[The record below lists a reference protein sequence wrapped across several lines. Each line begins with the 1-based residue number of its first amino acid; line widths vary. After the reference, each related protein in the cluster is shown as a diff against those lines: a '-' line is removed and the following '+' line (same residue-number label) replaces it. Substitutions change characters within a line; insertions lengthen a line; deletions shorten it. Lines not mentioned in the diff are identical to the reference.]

1 MNTPTRFTKAVV
13 HLVLTTQVL
22 LPAYA
27 APVAIASVPVDTSNI
42 VPPNVIFAL
51 DDSGSMDMEVMQDT
65 EDGAFWFRRFSST
78 SASFFDAASKPNFSE
93 DFRYGH
99 LFPNGVTADAR
110 TIDDST
116 PMYAIPPLPEYAF
129 ARSSNYNSIYYN
141 PMVTYH
147 PWASAYVGGTSRTF
161 AAANPTSPR
170 SHPVLPTSGTA
181 LTMPITTTVS
191 SEASNAT
198 FKMVAGMA
206 IPAGTRIRKNG
217 GSWTTASSRIVVAS
231 GDSYDANIP
240 YYPATYWVKVPACP
254 TGATCVSNITPD
266 RSTLQRFEIRN
277 NGTQYPSGR
286 TYAEELQN
294 FANWFQYYRKRK
306 LMLAASMGQV
316 LSQTTSI
323 RGGVTRFNDVSNG
336 TRPAVTMYDFSSPTA
351 SQNWQAVLGAIYQN
365 PAEGGTPT
373 RDSLTHVGN
382 QFMRTD
388 ANAPVQ
394 FACQRNAAM
403 VLTDGF
409 ATATNAT
416 KVPSYSKSLYGAG
429 APYSTTYANTLADIA
444 LYYYTTNLRNKMV
457 AGQVAFDPSD
467 SSPNADRNRNIHMNT
482 YALTLGVNGTIFGKD
497 AAATAAP
504 FARNPTWPSTYA
516 SNEPTA
522 VDDLWHATINGRGQ
536 MLSAA
541 DTTTAASK
549 VQEALADVLIKAGA
563 QSAVA
568 VSRVNL
574 KAGDSTAYVSSYQV
588 NGWYG
593 DLQAF
598 PIDPATGA
606 IDSSTPLWSAQK
618 RLDERAPGSRIIAV
632 GDAGTA
638 VPFRYASLSATLRSA
653 LNLTTTSDASNV
665 VDWLRGVRT
674 LETQVYRARTHI
686 LGDLVYSE
694 PEVVKGPTA
703 TYQDSGYAAFST
715 SIAGRARTLYQGSND
730 GMLHAFDAA
739 TGNELWA
746 YIPSFVTPRLKH
758 LASKSYSHQFYVD
771 GTPISGDVQTS
782 SGWRTMLVTGLRAG
796 GAGFVA
802 LDITSPA
809 AASETALARK
819 VMWEFPNASTPASV
833 TSNMGL
839 SFGKPV
845 IAKVAGYGWV
855 VMVTSGYNNTA
866 GDGKGHLFVLNAET
880 GALIADISTTAGSA
894 STPSGLAQISAYA
907 ANGRIDATVDTV
919 YGGDLLGNVWR
930 FNLTGS
936 ASTWSAVRLA
946 TLTDGT
952 NPQPV
957 TSAPELSNVA
967 TINGQKRVV
976 FVGTG
981 QLLGASDIQN
991 QSVQSFYALVDD
1003 LSSTPTIG
1011 SPRTALS
1018 RKNLI
1023 ATSDSRDIAGTAVDY
1038 STKKGWY
1045 IDFPAGERVTTDPQA
1060 AFGAIMFSTNLPSS
1074 SACSSASYMYAVSQS
1089 TGGAIPAQ
1097 PGKAQAPAG
1106 QLLGT
1111 ALASRPVIVLTTN
1124 NEVKAISHLANNG
1137 VVITEPPV
1145 SALTPPR
1152 RMAWKSITR

>member
-1 MNTPTRFTKAVV
+1 MNNKSIYTKSVV
-13 HLVLTTQVL
+13 YLMLAMQVM
-22 LPAYA
+22 PAYA
-27 APVAIASVPVDTSNI
+27 APVSIASVPVDTSNI
-42 VPPNVIFAL
+42 VPPNIIFAL

-65 EDGAFWFRRFSST
+65 EDGSFWFRRFSS
-78 SASFFDAASKPNFSE
+78 SYASFFDQSGKPNFSA
-93 DFRYGH
+93 DYRYGH
-99 LFPNGVTADAR
+99 LFPNGTTADAR

-116 PMYAIPPLPEYAF
+116 PMYAVPPLPEFAF
-129 ARSSNYNSIYYN
+129 TRSSDYNSIYYN
-141 PMVTYH
+141 PDVTYY
-147 PWASAYVGGTSRTF
+147 PWAPAYLGGTSRTF
-161 AAANPTSPR
+161 APANPTSPR
-170 SHPVLPTSGTA
+170 SHPVLPLSGTA
-181 LTMPITTTVS
+181 QAMPITTTVS

-198 FKMVAGMA
+198 FKMVPGMT
-206 IPAGTRIRKNG
+206 IPAGTRVRRNG
-217 GSWTTASSRIVVAS
+217 GSWTTVSKATVVAT

-240 YYPATYWVKVPACP
+240 YYPATYWIKVSSCP
-254 TGATCVSNITPD
+254 KSATCVSNVTPD
-266 RSTLQRFEIRN
+266 KATLQRIEIRSN
-277 NGTQYPSGR
+277 VTTYPSGR

-316 LSQTTSI
+316 LSQMTSI
-323 RGGVTRFNDVSNG
+323 RGGVSRFNDVSNG
-336 TRPAVTMYDFSSPTA
+336 NRPAVTMYDFA
-351 SQNWQAVLGAIYQN
+351 STTPAQNWQAVLGTIYQN

-388 ANAPVQ
+388 SNAPVQ

-409 ATATNAT
+409 ATATNAS
-416 KVPSYSKSLYGAG
+416 KVPSYSKSTYGAS
-429 APYSTTYANTLADIA
+429 APYTTTYANTLADIA

-467 SSPNADRNRNIHMNT
+467 SSPNSDRNRNIHMNT
-482 YALTLGVNGTIFGKD
+482 YALTLGVNGTIYGKD
-497 AAATAAP
+497 EAATVDP
-504 FARNPTWPSTYA
+504 FTKTPTWPSKYD

-522 VDDLWHATINGRGQ
+522 VDDLWHATINGRGL

-541 DTTTAASK
+541 DTTTTAVK

-593 DLQAF
+593 ELQAY
-598 PIDPATGA
+598 PIDPVTGE

-618 RLDERAPGSRIIAV
+618 KLDNRSPGSRIIAV
-632 GDAGTA
+632 GDGDKA
-638 VPFRYASLSATLRSA
+638 VPFRFASLSTGLKSS
-653 LNLTTTSDASNV
+653 LNLTSGSDAADV

-674 LETQVYRARTHI
+674 LETKVYRARAHI

-694 PEVVKGPTA
+694 PEVVKGATA
-703 TYQDSGYAAFST
+703 TYQDSGYSAFSA
-715 SIAGRARTLYQGSND
+715 SIAGRGRTLYQGSND
-730 GMLHAFDAA
+730 GMLHAFDA
-739 TGNELWA
+739 TNGNELWA
-746 YIPSFVTPRLKH
+746 YIPSFVTPRLKQ

-771 GTPISGDVQTS
+771 GTPVSGDVQLS
-782 SGWRTMLVTGLRAG
+782 NGWRTMLVSGLRAG

-802 LDITSPA
+802 LDITSPTA
-809 AASETALARK
+809 ADEAALAKK
-819 VMWEFPNASTPASV
+819 VMWEFPNASTPSTAANNV
-833 TSNMGL
+833 GL
-839 SFGKPV
+839 SFGKP
-845 IAKVAGYGWV
+845 ILAKLNGQGWV

-880 GALIADISTTAGSA
+880 GALIADVPTAAGTST
-894 STPSGLAQISAYA
+894 TPSGLGQISAYA

-930 FNLTGS
+930 FNLSGAS
-936 ASTWSAVRLA
+936 STWSAVRLA

-952 NPQPV
+952 TPQPI
-957 TSAPELSNVA
+957 TSAPELSSVS
-967 TINGQKRVV
+967 TINGQKRII

-981 QLLGASDIQN
+981 QLLSSTDIQ
-991 QSVQSFYALVDD
+991 SEKVQSFYALVDD
-1003 LSSTPTIG
+1003 LSTTPTIG
-1011 SPRTALS
+1011 NVRTALT
-1018 RKNLI
+1018 KKVLT
-1023 ATSDSRDIAGTAVDY
+1023 ATSDARDIAGTAVDY

-1045 IDFPAGERVTTDPQA
+1045 IDFPEGERVTTDPQA

-1074 SACSSASYMYAVSQS
+1074 SACSSASFMYAVSQA
-1089 TGGAIPAQ
+1089 TGGAIPARA
-1097 PGKAQAPAG
+1097 GKAQAPAG

-1111 ALASRPVIVLTTN
+1111 ALASRPVIVLTTK
-1124 NEVKAISHLANNG
+1124 NEVKAITHLANNG
-1137 VVITEPPV
+1137 VVVSEPPV

-1152 RMAWKSITR
+1152 RMAWKAVTR

>member
-1 MNTPTRFTKAVV
+1 MNKNNRFTKAVT
-13 HLVLTTQVL
+13 HLVLASQV
-22 LPAYA
+22 LPAYS

-42 VPPNVIFAL
+42 VPPNIIFAL

-65 EDGAFWFRRFSST
+65 EDGSFWFKRFSS
-78 SASFFDAASKPNFSE
+78 SYASFFDTAGKPNFSA

-99 LFPNGVTADAR
+99 LFPNGTSADAR

-129 ARSSNYNSIYYN
+129 ARSSDYNSIYYN
-141 PMVTYH
+141 PAVTYH
-147 PWASAYVGGTSRTF
+147 PWAPAYLGSASRTF
-161 AAANPTSPR
+161 VAASPTAPR
-170 SHPVLPTSGTA
+170 SHPVLPASGTP
-181 LTMPITTTVS
+181 LTMPVTTTVS
-191 SEASNAT
+191 SEAANAT

-206 IPAGTRIRKNG
+206 IPSGTRIRKNG

-240 YYPATYWVKVPACP
+240 YYPATYWVKVAACP
-254 TGATCVSNITPD
+254 TGGTCVSNTTPD
-266 RSTLQRFEIRN
+266 RAILQRFEIRN
-277 NGTQYPSGR
+277 DGTRFPSGR

-316 LSQTTSI
+316 LSQLTSI
-323 RGGVTRFNDVSNG
+323 RGGVSRFNDVSNG
-336 TRPAVTMYDFSSPTA
+336 TRPVVAMYDFSSATPA
-351 SQNWQAVLGAIYQN
+351 QNWQAVLGTIYQN

-373 RDSLTHVGN
+373 RDALTHVGN

-388 ANAPVQ
+388 ASAPVQ

-409 ATATNAT
+409 STAANAIRVPAYT
-416 KVPSYSKSLYGAG
+416 KSTYGAN
-429 APYSTTYANTLADIA
+429 APYASTYANTLADIA
-444 LYYYTTNLRNKMV
+444 LYYYTTNLRNRMV

-497 AAATAAP
+497 TVATTDP
-504 FARNPTWPSTYA
+504 FARNPAWPSTYE

-522 VDDLWHATINGRGQ
+522 VDDLWHATINGRGL

-541 DTTTAASK
+541 DTTSAATK

-593 DLQAF
+593 DLQAY

-606 IDSSTPLWSAQK
+606 IDSSTPQWSAQ
-618 RLDERAPGSRIIAV
+618 RQLDLRTPGSRVIAV
-632 GDAGTA
+632 GDGASA
-638 VPFRYASLSATLRSA
+638 VPFRFASLSTGLKAS
-653 LNLTTTSDASNV
+653 LNLATTSDASDV
-665 VDWLRGVRT
+665 VDWVRGVRS
-674 LETQVYRARTHI
+674 LETRVYRARAHI

-694 PEVVKGPTA
+694 PEVVKGATA

-730 GMLHAFDAA
+730 GMLHAFDAT
-739 TGNELWA
+739 TGTELWA
-746 YIPSFVTPRLKH
+746 YIPSFVAPRLKS

-771 GTPISGDVQTS
+771 GTPVSGDVQLST
-782 SGWRTMLVTGLRAG
+782 GWKTLLVTGLRAG

-802 LDITSPA
+802 LDITSPGA
-809 AASETALARK
+809 ADETALARK
-819 VMWEFPNASTPASV
+819 VQWEFPNSSTPSSAANNV
-833 TSNMGL
+833 GL
-839 SFGKPV
+839 SYGKPI
-845 IAKVAGYGWV
+845 IAKVNGHGWV
-855 VMVTSGYNNTA
+855 VLLTSGYNNTG

-880 GALIADISTTAGSA
+880 GALIADIPTTAGSS
-894 STPSGLAQISAYA
+894 STPSGLGQISAYA

-930 FNLTGS
+930 FNLTG
-936 ASTWSAVRLA
+936 AAGAWSAVRLA
-946 TLTDGT
+946 TVTDGT
-952 NPQPV
+952 TPQPI

-967 TINGQKRVV
+967 TINGQKRIV

-981 QLLGASDIQN
+981 QLLGAVDIQS
-991 QSVQSFYALVDD
+991 QAVQSFYALVDD
-1003 LSSTPTIG
+1003 LSANPTIG
-1011 SPRTALS
+1011 SPRTALT
-1018 RKNLI
+1018 RKTVT
-1023 ATSDSRDIAGTAVDY
+1023 ATADSRDIAGTAVDY
-1038 STKKGWY
+1038 STKKGWF

-1097 PGKAQAPAG
+1097 PGRPQAPAG

-1124 NEVKAISHLANNG
+1124 NQVKAITHLANNG

-1145 SALTPPR
+1145 SAMTPPR
-1152 RMAWKSITR
+1152 RMAWKAVTR

>member
-1 MNTPTRFTKAVV
+1 MNTKNRFTKAVTY
-13 HLVLTTQVL
+13 LVLASQL

-27 APVAIASVPVDTSNI
+27 APVSIASVPVDTSNI
-42 VPPNVIFAL
+42 VPPNIIFAL

-65 EDGAFWFRRFSST
+65 EDGSFWFKRYSST
-78 SASFFDAASKPNFSE
+78 YASFFDTAGKPNFSA

-99 LFPNGVTADAR
+99 LFPNGTNADAR

-129 ARSSNYNSIYYN
+129 TRSSDYNSIYYN
-141 PMVTYH
+141 PAVTYY
-147 PWASAYVGGTSRTF
+147 PWAPAYLGGTSRTF
-161 AAANPTSPR
+161 SAASPTTPR
-170 SHPVLPTSGTA
+170 SHPVLPASGTA

-191 SEASNAT
+191 SEAANAT
-198 FKMVAGMA
+198 FKMVAGMS
-206 IPAGTRIRKNG
+206 IPAGTRIRKTG
-217 GSWTTASSRIVVAS
+217 GSWTTASSKIVVAS

-240 YYPATYWVKVPACP
+240 YYPATYWVKVAACP
-254 TGATCVSNITPD
+254 TGGTCVTNVTPD
-266 RSTLQRFEIRN
+266 KSTLQRFEIRN
-277 NGTQYPSGR
+277 DGTRFPSGR
-286 TYAEELQN
+286 SYAEELQN

-316 LSQTTSI
+316 LSQLTSI
-323 RGGVTRFNDVSNG
+323 RGGVSRFNDVANG
-336 TRPAVTMYDFSSPTA
+336 TRPAVSMYDFSAATPA
-351 SQNWQAVLGAIYQN
+351 QNWQAVLGTIYQN

-373 RDSLTHVGN
+373 RDALTHVGN

-388 ANAPVQ
+388 TSAPVQ

-409 ATATNAT
+409 ATSTNAA
-416 KVPSYSKSLYGAG
+416 KVPSYTKSTYGSG
-429 APYSTTYANTLADIA
+429 APYATTYANTLADIS

-467 SSPNADRNRNIHMNT
+467 SSSNADRNRNVHMNT
-482 YALTLGVNGTIFGKD
+482 YALTLGVKGTIFGKN
-497 AAATAAP
+497 AEATADP
-504 FARNPTWPSTYA
+504 FSTTPAWPSTYN

-522 VDDLWHATINGRGQ
+522 VDDLWHATINGRGL

-541 DTTTAASK
+541 DTTSAATQ

-593 DLQAF
+593 DLQAY
-598 PIDPATGA
+598 PIDPATGE
-606 IDSSTPLWSAQK
+606 IDSSVPQWSAQK
-618 RLDERAPGSRIIAV
+618 KLDVRTPGSRIIAV
-632 GDAGTA
+632 GDGSTA
-638 VPFRYASLSATLRSA
+638 VPFRFASLSTSLKSA
-653 LNLTTTSDASNV
+653 LNLTTTSDAVDV

-674 LETQVYRARTHI
+674 LETRVYRARAHI

-703 TYQDSGYAAFST
+703 TYQDSGYAAFTT
-715 SIAGRARTLYQGSND
+715 SIANRARTLYQGSND

-746 YIPSFVTPRLKH
+746 YIPSFVTSRLKN

-771 GTPISGDVQTS
+771 GTPVSGDVQFS

-802 LDITSPA
+802 MDVTTPSA
-809 AASETALARK
+809 ADETALARK
-819 VMWEFPNASTPASV
+819 VLWEFPNAATPSTAASNV
-833 TSNMGL
+833 GL
-839 SFGKPV
+839 SFGKPI
-845 IAKVAGYGWV
+845 IAKVAGHGWV
-855 VMVTSGYNNTA
+855 VLLSSGYNNTS
-866 GDGKGHLFVLNAET
+866 GDGKGHLFVVNAET
-880 GALIADISTTAGSA
+880 GALIADIATAAGST
-894 STPSGLAQISAYA
+894 STPSGLGQISAYA
-907 ANGRIDATVDTV
+907 SNGRIDATVDTV
-919 YGGDLLGNVWR
+919 YGGDLQGNVWR
-930 FNLTGS
+930 FNLAGA

-952 NPQPV
+952 TAQPI
-957 TSAPELSNVA
+957 TSAPELSSVS
-967 TINGQKRVV
+967 TINGQKRIV

-981 QLLGASDIQN
+981 QLLAAADIQA
-991 QSVQSFYALVDD
+991 QAVQSFYALVDD
-1003 LSSTPTIG
+1003 LSSNPTIG
-1011 SPRTALS
+1011 NPRTALT
-1018 RKNLI
+1018 RKTVT

-1089 TGGAIPAQ
+1089 TGGTIPAR

-1124 NEVKAISHLANNG
+1124 NEVKAITHLANNG
-1137 VVITEPPV
+1137 VVVTEPPV

-1152 RMAWKSITR
+1152 RMAWKSVTR